1 MRFKM
6 RLLFEEEMKKKL
18 GRVQY
23 CPEYKKLKEICNRH
37 GVRLDVV
44 IDSSMHI
51 DMSNSGNI
59 NFCATYD
66 PYVGHDWL
74 ISVAEIAR
82 VKLDVFAEQLSKV
95 NEFYSCLEE
104 AQEINIEEIY
114 KFIESSRV

>member
-6 RLLFEEEMKKKL
+6 RLLFEEEMNKKL
-18 GRVQY
+18 DRVQY
-23 CPEYKKLKEICNRH
+23 CPEFKKLKEICSRH
-37 GVRLDVV
+37 GIVLDVV

-51 DMSNSGNI
+51 DMSNDGGI

-66 PYVGHDWL
+66 PYIGRGWL
-74 ISVAEIAR
+74 ISVAKIDSVE
-82 VKLDVFAEQLSKV
+82 LDVFTEQLSNV

-114 KFIESSRV
+114 KFIESSRI

>member
-18 GRVQY
+18 DRVQY
-23 CPEYKKLKEICNRH
+23 CPEFKKLKEICNRH
-37 GVRLDVV
+37 GIGLDVV

-51 DMSNSGNI
+51 DMSNEGGI

-66 PYVGHDWL
+66 TSLGHRWL
-74 ISVAEIAR
+74 ISVAEIAQ
-82 VKLDVFAEQLSKV
+82 VELDVFTEQLSNV

-114 KFIESSRV
+114 KFIESSRI